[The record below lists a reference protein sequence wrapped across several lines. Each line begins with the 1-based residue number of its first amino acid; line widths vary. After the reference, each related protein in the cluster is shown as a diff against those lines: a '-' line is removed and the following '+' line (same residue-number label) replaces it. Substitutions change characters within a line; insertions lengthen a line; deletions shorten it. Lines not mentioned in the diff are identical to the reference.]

1 MTVFSDLCVQSRRFF
16 PTSVFIVSL
25 WLTFWGCEHKK
36 GAGVSARTLED
47 SSLNEPS
54 ANLGRLLAAAAQ
66 GHGSDTCQRKQR
78 PARLRHGTDV
88 PHSDGGAWHGLDV
101 SGVKREGFR

>member
-1 MTVFSDLCVQSRRFF
+1 MNSFLDLCVHRD
-16 PTSVFIVSL
+16 SVVNL
-25 WLTFWGCEHKK
+25 LGQLTQKK
-36 GAGVSARTLED
+36 GAGVSARTLEE

-54 ANLGRLLAAAAQ
+54 ANLGRLLAAAAL
-66 GHGSDTCQRKQR
+66 GHGSEARQRQQR

-88 PHSDGGAWHGLDV
+88 THGDGGVWHGLNV